1 LSLSIGERA
10 DLLTVLLSR
19 QITNESVVVMGT
31 STPLT
36 AVAILLAL
44 AHHAPAANY
53 NTPMAGGFSVVPH
66 SLSLLSIESDA
77 FAHSALRS
85 TQIIDGWEIATIVPR
100 MAERFLQFFRPA
112 QIDRFGNINN
122 SVIGNYEH
130 PRVRLPGSVG
140 ISDMAAY
147 YPRLHAYVT
156 RHDTKVFREAVDFI
170 SAPGT
175 LGSVEE
181 RRARGLRWGR
191 PYRVFSDLAVLGF
204 DEAGR
209 MEILSVHPG
218 VTVDEVRAATGF
230 VMSAD
235 TACDTEPPSAGELE
249 VLKRVDPTGLRTM
262 ELVPSSD
269 RRRLIREA
277 LAAKR
282 EVGDARV

>member
-1 LSLSIGERA
+1 
-10 DLLTVLLSR
+10 LSR
-19 QITNESVVVMGT
+19 QITNDSVVVMGT

-44 AHHAPAANY
+44 ATHAPRANY

-66 SLSLLSIESDA
+66 SLSLLGIEADA
-77 FAHSALRS
+77 FAHSVLRS

-112 QIDRFGNINN
+112 QMDQMGNINN
-122 SVIGNYEH
+122 SAIGDYRR

-156 RHDTKVFREAVDFI
+156 RHDPNVFPEQVDFV

-175 LGSVEE
+175 LGSAAD

-191 PYRVFSDLAVLGF
+191 PHRVFTDLAVMGF
-204 DEAGR
+204 DEDGR
-209 MEILSVHPG
+209 MQIISVHPG
-218 VTVDEVRAATGF
+218 VTVEDVRARTGF
-230 VMSAD
+230 ELDGDDVGV
-235 TACDTEPPSAGELE
+235 TEPPTAEELAA
-249 VLKRVDPTGLRTM
+249 LARLDPSGLHLL
-262 ELVPSSD
+262 ELVTARE
-269 RRRLIREA
+269 RRRLIRDAVEA
-277 LAAKR
+277 RRLSA
-282 EVGDARV
+282 GDRG